1 VTPRRP
7 EGRSSRAPQGPRP
20 SRIVS
25 FALWLAA
32 AIGILQ
38 FSSPARPLLQERAQA
53 TVADLLPSVVPS
65 PNAFGKSGEVRVR
78 FTLPGERVEYPLEV
92 RGDPTR
98 LAYQWV
104 RAGDTLAVD
113 STRTLTGSSLVAPPE
128 PGFYQLALVRDGQRE
143 VVDGITLTVLMPF
156 SQKLGSTLNG
166 FKIGTYIAERL
177 DDAREPPPEGFVQ
190 VAASDVNRPVSKHFR
205 LADFMTHDDQ
215 DIWPKYVALSPRL
228 LDKLELVLGEL
239 TRGREAGAGTQL
251 TLDVHSGFRTPSY
264 NRTVSRAARDSRH
277 QYGDAADVV
286 IDANGDGRFTVAD
299 SRLVALAVEAVERD
313 HPELAGG
320 MGLYTSR
327 RYATPYVH
335 IDARGRRARWQG

>member
-1 VTPRRP
+1 LSTRD
-7 EGRSSRAPQGPRP
+7 SRVPAED
-20 SRIVS
+20 VS
-25 FALWLAA
+25 VL
-32 AIGILQ
+32 
-38 FSSPARPLLQERAQA
+38 PL
-53 TVADLLPSVVPS
+53 VVPS
-65 PNAFGKSGEVRVR
+65 PNAFGKSGEVKVR

-92 RGDPTR
+92 RGNPTR
-98 LAYQWV
+98 LAYQWI
-104 RAGDTLAVD
+104 RAGDGVAVD
-113 STRTLTGSSLVAPPE
+113 STRSLRGSSLLAPPE
-128 PGFYQLALVRDGQRE
+128 PGFYQLALVRGGQRE
-143 VVDGITLTVLMPF
+143 VVDGMTLTVLRPF

-177 DDAREPPPEGFVQ
+177 DGVRERPPEGFVE
-190 VAASDVNRPVSKHFR
+190 VEASDVNRSVSKHFR
-205 LADFMTHDDQ
+205 LADFMAHDDQ
-215 DIWPKYVALSPRL
+215 DTWPKYVALSPRL

-239 TRGREAGAGTQL
+239 TRARKIAGDAQL
-251 TLDVHSGFRTPSY
+251 ALDVHSGFRTPIY

-286 IDANGDGRFTVAD
+286 VDANGDGRFTVAD

-327 RYATPYVH
+327 RYRTPYVH

>member
-1 VTPRRP
+1 M
-7 EGRSSRAPQGPRP
+7 P
-20 SRIVS
+20 SRRDGQSLAPHGPQPARVIS

-32 AIGILQ
+32 AVGILQ
-38 FSSPARPLLQERAQA
+38 FYAPARPFIERSAP
-53 TVADLLPSVVPS
+53 VAERSLLPFVVPS
-65 PNAFGKSGEVRVR
+65 PNAFGKSGEVKVR
-78 FTLPGERVEYPLEV
+78 FSLPGERVEYPLEV
-92 RGDPTR
+92 RGDPSR

-104 RAGDTLAVD
+104 RAGDTVAVD
-113 STRTLTGSSLVAPPE
+113 SMRSLAGSRVVAPPE

-143 VVDGITLTVLMPF
+143 VVDGMTLSVLMPF

-166 FKIGTYIAERL
+166 FRIGTYIAERL
-177 DDAREPPPEGFVQ
+177 DGSRERPPEGFVE
-190 VAASDVNRPVSKHFR
+190 VDRSDVDRRVSKHFR

-215 DIWPKYVALSPRL
+215 ETWPKYVALSPRL

-239 TRGREAGAGTQL
+239 TRARKVGGGAQL

-264 NRTVSRAARDSRH
+264 NRTVARAARDSRH

-286 IDANGDGRFTVAD
+286 IDANGDGRFTIAD

-320 MGLYTSR
+320 MGLYTSP
-327 RYATPYVH
+327 RYRTPYVH
-335 IDARGRRARWQG
+335 IDARGTRARWQG